1 MTIIKP
7 NDPLSPRPDTAG
19 AILFLEQLHPK
30 ETRHL
35 VAIWPTGQV
44 EGHAFR
50 CDEPDRAFEWIE
62 QKQGKAN
69 LYFQVNYVAPAF
81 RGAKAKKA
89 DIVSAGYLHV
99 DIDDA
104 SEAVLDR
111 IRNSH
116 LAPTASVFSGGG
128 YHVYY
133 RLAEACHD
141 LSLIESLNRELARK
155 LGGDNCHNVDRIMRL
170 PGTLNLPNKK
180 KLAHGRKVALAYV
193 VADLTDWSRAYSIDQ
208 FGAAEDRQRS
218 VSSVATSAPLGP
230 IKPVDLASLP
240 TSIAANTRTLIFD
253 GDDPEAPIGTPNAR
267 YKSRSEPLFRVCC
280 DLARAGVTDEVAVA
294 ILINPEFG
302 ISTSVLEKRKPQE
315 YALRQITSARKVA
328 GDGWPDVD
336 RSGRPRPTLRNTMV
350 AIQRLGV
357 HCEFDVFHRRKIVGG
372 HILQQ
377 YAGEMDDDVCARL
390 RTLIIEAYHFDPGKE
405 HTRDAVNALA
415 LDNAHHPIRDYLD
428 KLAWDQTPRINTFLS
443 IYFGAEETPL
453 NNKISRVMLI
463 AAVRRIRKPG
473 VKFDQIIVLEGPQG
487 SGKSTALLILAGGP
501 ENFSDADIL
510 SLDPKAQME
519 GLEGV
524 WIYEISELEGISR
537 ADTNK
542 VKSFASRST
551 DRGRPAYGHFR
562 ENRPRQN
569 IFVGTTNDDKYL
581 RDQTGNRR
589 FWPVRT
595 GDVKLEELACDRD
608 QLWAE
613 AAHYEALGE
622 SLFLP
627 EELWPAA
634 SAEQEARVEDDPW
647 FDVLCDVEGD
657 RYGEF
662 VRISTEDLLT
672 VKLQILPDR
681 LQQFHTKRLAGI
693 MRKLGW
699 EGPKNIRLADGKVV
713 RGYERPQAY
722 EDEGHEP
729 FTKF

>member
-7 NDPLSPRPDTAG
+7 TDPLSPRPNTAE
-19 AILFLEQLHPK
+19 AISFLEAFHPSALH
-30 ETRHL
+30 HL

-50 CDEPDRAFEWIE
+50 GDESEGAFEWIE

-81 RGAKAKKA
+81 SGAKAKKA

-104 SEAVLDR
+104 SDAVPDR
-111 IRNSH
+111 IRNFH

-141 LSLIESLNRELARK
+141 LPRIESLNQELARI
-155 LGGDNCHNVDRIMRL
+155 LGGDTCHNVDRIMRL

-180 KLAHGRKVALAYV
+180 KLAQGRKVALAYV

-218 VSSVATSAPLGP
+218 VSSVATSAPVGP
-230 IKPVDLASLP
+230 IKPIDLASLP
-240 TSIAANTRTLIFD
+240 TSIAAITRTLIVD
-253 GDDPEAPIGTPNAR
+253 GDDLDAPIGTPSAR

-280 DLARAGVTDEVAVA
+280 DLARAGVTDEVAIA
-294 ILINPEFG
+294 ILINPDFG

-315 YALRQITSARKVA
+315 YALRQITSARRAVS
-328 GDGWPDVD
+328 DGWPDVD
-336 RSGRPRPTLRNTMV
+336 RIGRPKPTLRNAMV
-350 AIQRLGV
+350 AIQRLGIQ
-357 HCEFDVFHRRKIVGG
+357 CEFDVFHRRKIVGG
-372 HILQQ
+372 HILQA
-377 YAGEMDDDVCARL
+377 YAGELSDDVCARL
-390 RTLIIEAYHFDPGKE
+390 RHLILEAYHFDPSKE

-415 LDNAHHPIRDYLD
+415 LENSHHPVRDYLD
-428 KLAWDQTPRINTFLS
+428 KLVWDQTPRIDRLLET
-443 IYFGAEETPL
+443 YFGAEDTPL
-453 NNKISRVMLI
+453 TRTIGRVMLI
-463 AAVRRIRKPG
+463 AGVRRIRKPG

-519 GLEGV
+519 GLEGI

-595 GDVKLEELACDRD
+595 GVVKLEELARDRD

-613 AAHYEALGE
+613 AAHYEAQGE

-647 FDVLCDVEGD
+647 FDVLREVEGY

-672 VKLQILPDR
+672 EKLQILPDR
-681 LQQFHTKRLAGI
+681 QQQFHTKRLAGI

-699 EGPKNIRLADGKVV
+699 DGPKNIRLEEGKVV
-713 RGYERPQAY
+713 RGYERPKAH
-722 EDEGHEP
+722 EDDGHEP